1 MASSRLD
8 KWLWAARIFK
18 TRTLSAQACKNGR
31 VIVNGAL
38 AKSSHAVNTGDKIS
52 VRKAPITFT
61 FEVLMPITQRVGAAK
76 VPEVLRN
83 ITSKEQLEYLE
94 MTRIGRNAVRDRGTG
109 RPTKKER
116 REIEDYML
124 TPEYSGESFDGSAFE
139 NEEDDFDFDI
149 NDLTD
154 SIMARK
160 GCEAL
165 TIKIVIL
172 VGLRHQTI
180 TDQLI
185 DQGIASFGAG
195 V

>member
-1 MASSRLD
+1 M
-8 KWLWAARIFK
+8 
-18 TRTLSAQACKNGR
+18 
-31 VIVNGAL
+31 VNGAL

-149 NDLTD
+149 NDLTND
-154 SIMARK
+154 
-160 GCEAL
+160 
-165 TIKIVIL
+165 
-172 VGLRHQTI
+172 
-180 TDQLI
+180 D
-185 DQGIASFGAG
+185 
-195 V
+195 

>member
-31 VIVNGAL
+31 VM
-38 AKSSHAVNTGDKIS
+38 VNTGDKIS

-149 NDLTD
+149 NDLTND
-154 SIMARK
+154 
-160 GCEAL
+160 
-165 TIKIVIL
+165 
-172 VGLRHQTI
+172 
-180 TDQLI
+180 D
-185 DQGIASFGAG
+185 
-195 V
+195 

>member
-31 VIVNGAL
+31 VMVNGAL

-94 MTRIGRNAVRDRGTG
+94 MTRIVRNAVRDRGTG

-149 NDLTD
+149 NDLTND
-154 SIMARK
+154 
-160 GCEAL
+160 
-165 TIKIVIL
+165 
-172 VGLRHQTI
+172 
-180 TDQLI
+180 D
-185 DQGIASFGAG
+185 
-195 V
+195 